1 MPGTFSDKAIN
12 SNSKPEAQFDALV
25 LKNTIVYNGDIKIVT
40 KNLIGTFNILY
51 LDTVSCIV
59 LVSQKIETFNLI
71 QLLLLIPR
79 WSH

>member
-1 MPGTFSDKAIN
+1 MPGTFSDKTIN